1 MSTTAPA
8 AAGEDTELTHRQIV
22 TILVG
27 LMMAM
32 FLAALDQTIVST
44 AMRTIADDLGGFSL
58 QAWAT
63 TAFLI
68 TSTISTPLYGKL
80 SDIYGRKPFILFSI
94 GIFIV
99 GSVLCGIATS
109 IYELAAFR
117 AVQGIGA
124 GGLFSLAFA
133 IIGDVVPP
141 RERAKYQGYFLAVF
155 GTSSVLGP
163 VLGGFFAGADKIVG
177 ITGWRWIFYINVPI
191 AAAAFFVVMRF
202 LHIPHRRQDHRIDW
216 PGAVALIVCLV
227 PLLTVAEQG
236 REWGWGSGRS
246 LLCYGIGAL
255 GLVLF
260 LLAEAA
266 YKDEAL
272 LPMRLFKGRTF
283 SVASIAS
290 FILGMAMFG
299 GLLTLPLYLQIV
311 KGATPTK
318 AGLMLLPLVLGI
330 MTGSIVSGQT
340 IARTG
345 RYRLFPIVGSVLMLA
360 ALGLFSQIGADTP
373 LWRTMLI
380 MALMGLGLGGN
391 MQPVITAVQ
400 NAANPREIG
409 VATSTVTFF
418 RSMGGTLGAAVF
430 LSVLFSLLP
439 DKIKGAFGAA
449 QSSPDFQAAA
459 RAHPDQ
465 AQAIQQMSKA
475 GSAATFNDTSFL
487 NKLVAPLAHPFK
499 VGFSDSMSIVF
510 MVATG
515 IMVAGLIVI
524 LFLPEIPLRS
534 MSAAQQRAAEDAAES
549 GAGSAQAPSGG
560 AAPSTTP
567 ASLSGAAPSTASA
580 SLSGAA
586 PSGALASPNGGSLS
600 GASASPG
607 GGSVSGAHRSSNGG
621 SSVSA
626 DDGSPASPN
635 GGPAASSLAGSSASP
650 GGGSTSSAAAG
661 SPVSS
666 NGGSAASSLAGS
678 AASSVAGAPASSGSG
693 SPVSSNGDSV
703 SSAAAGSPAAAGS
716 AASAVAGSSGSS
728 AGGSTA
734 PSYGGSPTT
743 AFDATASTGGNG
755 ATSAGGA
762 HEADGTAPPIDHT
775 PSHAADGGAHEAEG
789 QATPSPETPPR
800 HAR

>member
-8 AAGEDTELTHRQIV
+8 AAGDDTTLTHRQIIA
-22 TILVG
+22 ILTG

-44 AMRTIADDLGGFSL
+44 AMRTIADDLGGFDL

-99 GSVLCGIATS
+99 GSVLCGVAQS
-109 IYELAAFR
+109 IYQLAAFR

-163 VLGGFFAGADKIVG
+163 VLGGFFAGSSDILG

-191 AAAAFFVVMRF
+191 AFAAFLVVLRV

-216 PGAVALIVCLV
+216 PGALALIVCLV

-246 LLCYGIGAL
+246 LLCYGIGAV

-260 LLAEAA
+260 LVAETA
-266 YKDEAL
+266 YKEEAL
-272 LPMRLFKGRTF
+272 LPLRLFRGRTF
-283 SVASIAS
+283 SVASISS
-290 FILGMAMFG
+290 FVLGMAMFG

-311 KGATPTK
+311 KGATPTE
-318 AGLMLLPLVLGI
+318 AGLLLLPLVMGI
-330 MTGSIVSGQT
+330 MTGSIVSGQV

-345 RYRLFPIVGSVLMLA
+345 RYRIFPIVGSVLMLA
-360 ALGLFSQIGADTP
+360 ALLLFSRIGADTP

-430 LSVLFSLLP
+430 LSVLFSILP
-439 DKIKGAFGAA
+439 DKIKSAYSAA
-449 QSSPDFQAAA
+449 GHTPEFNAAV
-459 RAHPDQ
+459 RAHPQDLQ
-465 AQAIQQMSKA
+465 KVQQSA
-475 GSAATFNDTSFL
+475 GSGGGGLSDTSFL
-487 NKLVAPLAHPFK
+487 ETLDKALAHPFK
-499 VGFSDSMSIVF
+499 VGFADSMSLVF
-510 MVATG
+510 MVAAG
-515 IMVAGLIVI
+515 IMVVGFIVI
-524 LFLPEIPLRS
+524 LFLPEIALRS
-534 MSAAQQRAAEDAAES
+534 MSAAQARAAEDAAAS
-549 GAGSAQAPSGG
+549 SAAS
-560 AAPSTTP
+560 ATASP
-567 ASLSGAAPSTASA
+567 ASA
-580 SLSGAA
+580 
-586 PSGALASPNGGSLS
+586 
-600 GASASPG
+600 
-607 GGSVSGAHRSSNGG
+607 
-621 SSVSA
+621 
-626 DDGSPASPN
+626 PASPN
-635 GGPAASSLAGSSASP
+635 GGPSSGGATGSYAAPAGAGSASP
-650 GGGSTSSAAAG
+650 
-661 SPVSS
+661 
-666 NGGSAASSLAGS
+666 NGG
-678 AASSVAGAPASSGSG
+678 
-693 SPVSSNGDSV
+693 
-703 SSAAAGSPAAAGS
+703 
-716 AASAVAGSSGSS
+716 
-728 AGGSTA
+728 
-734 PSYGGSPTT
+734 
-743 AFDATASTGGNG
+743 DA
-755 ATSAGGA
+755 AGGA
-762 HEADGTAPPIDHT
+762 HASSEVAAPGNGHT
-775 PSHAADGGAHEAEG
+775 PSHALRPGVHEADGEAT
-789 QATPSPETPPR
+789 ASDAPPR

>member
-8 AAGEDTELTHRQIV
+8 AAGEDTGLTHRQIV

-163 VLGGFFAGADKIVG
+163 VLGGFFAGADNIIGV
-177 ITGWRWIFYINVPI
+177 TGWRWIFYINVPI
-191 AAAAFFVVMRF
+191 ALAAFIVVMRV

-216 PGAVALIVCLV
+216 PGAVALIIGLV

-246 LLCYGIGAL
+246 LLCYGVGL
-255 GLVLF
+255 VGLVLF
-260 LLAEAA
+260 IVAEAF

-272 LPMRLFKGRTF
+272 LPLRLFRGRTF
-283 SVASIAS
+283 SVASTAS

-311 KGATPTK
+311 KGATPTE

-345 RYRLFPIVGSVLMLA
+345 RYRIFPIVGSVLMLA
-360 ALGLFSQIGADTP
+360 ALALFSRIGADTP

-439 DKIKGAFGAA
+439 DKIKGAFTDA
-449 QSSPDFQAAA
+449 QSTPAFQAAV
-459 RAHPDQ
+459 RAHPQ
-465 AQAIQQMSKA
+465 QLQEIQKTATS
-475 GSAATFNDTSFL
+475 GSASSFNDTSFL
-487 NKLVAPLAHPFK
+487 EKLDAALSHPFK
-499 VGFSDSMSIVF
+499 VGFSNSMSVVF
-510 MVATG
+510 MVAAG

-524 LFLPEIPLRS
+524 LFLPEIPLRN
-534 MSAAQQRAAEDAAES
+534 MSAAQQRAAEDAAAFSSDSPSS
-549 GAGSAQAPSGG
+549 GSF
-560 AAPSTTP
+560 TP
-567 ASLSGAAPSTASA
+567 AGAVSSA
-580 SLSGAA
+580 G
-586 PSGALASPNGGSLS
+586 SPNGGS
-600 GASASPG
+600 
-607 GGSVSGAHRSSNGG
+607 
-621 SSVSA
+621 
-626 DDGSPASPN
+626 GSPTGGMAPAVLGADSPN
-635 GGPAASSLAGSSASP
+635 GG
-650 GGGSTSSAAAG
+650 
-661 SPVSS
+661 
-666 NGGSAASSLAGS
+666 
-678 AASSVAGAPASSGSG
+678 
-693 SPVSSNGDSV
+693 
-703 SSAAAGSPAAAGS
+703 
-716 AASAVAGSSGSS
+716 
-728 AGGSTA
+728 
-734 PSYGGSPTT
+734 
-743 AFDATASTGGNG
+743 
-755 ATSAGGA
+755 GA
-762 HEADGTAPPIDHT
+762 HESAAVAAPADHT
-775 PSHAADGGAHEAEG
+775 PTHALESGAHEAEG
-789 QATPSPETPPR
+789 EAAPSDAPPR

>member
-1 MSTTAPA
+1 MSTTAPP
-8 AAGEDTELTHRQIV
+8 AAGEDTVLTHRQIL
-22 TILVG
+22 TILGG

-117 AVQGIGA
+117 AVQGVGA

-163 VLGGFFAGADKIVG
+163 VLGGFFAGASSILGV
-177 ITGWRWIFYINVPI
+177 TGWRWIFYINVPI
-191 AAAAFFVVMRF
+191 ALAAFIVVMRV

-236 REWGWGSGRS
+236 REWGWGDVKS
-246 LLCYGIGAL
+246 LACYGIGFV

-260 LLAEAA
+260 LVAETA

-272 LPMRLFKGRTF
+272 LPMRLFRGRTF
-283 SVASIAS
+283 SVASIGS

-311 KGATPTK
+311 KGATPTE

-330 MTGSIVSGQT
+330 MTGSIVSGQV

-345 RYRLFPIVGSVLMLA
+345 RYRIFPIIGSVLMLA
-360 ALGLFSQIGADTP
+360 ALALFSRIGADTP

-439 DKIKGAFGAA
+439 NKIKSAYTAAGAT
-449 QSSPDFQAAA
+449 PDFQQAA

-465 AQAIQQMSKA
+465 LKAIQAASGGGSSA
-475 GSAATFNDTSFL
+475 GGLSDTSFL
-487 NKLVAPLAHPFK
+487 EKLDTALSHPFK
-499 VGFSDSMSIVF
+499 VGFSDSMATVF
-510 MVATG
+510 MVAAG
-515 IMVAGLIVI
+515 IMVVGLIVI

-534 MSAAQQRAAEDAAES
+534 MSAAQARAAEDAAA
-549 GAGSAQAPSGG
+549 AGSASVTDPAAADADRSPAHSPS
-560 AAPSTTP
+560 SP
-567 ASLSGAAPSTASA
+567 ASDPASAPGAGRTPDSASA
-580 SLSGAA
+580 S
-586 PSGALASPNGGSLS
+586 
-600 GASASPG
+600 
-607 GGSVSGAHRSSNGG
+607 
-621 SSVSA
+621 
-626 DDGSPASPN
+626 
-635 GGPAASSLAGSSASP
+635 GPAAGAGPAPAYSA
-650 GGGSTSSAAAG
+650 
-661 SPVSS
+661 VSS
-666 NGGSAASSLAGS
+666 NG
-678 AASSVAGAPASSGSG
+678 SG
-693 SPVSSNGDSV
+693 
-703 SSAAAGSPAAAGS
+703 AAGHTTSHSDPAAAASNGGPGANGGS
-716 AASAVAGSSGSS
+716 GLASGGLASADGTSS
-728 AGGSTA
+728 A
-734 PSYGGSPTT
+734 
-743 AFDATASTGGNG
+743 NG
-755 ATSAGGA
+755 GGA
-762 HEADGTAPPIDHT
+762 HEADGTATAVDHV
-775 PSHAADGGAHEAEG
+775 PAHAVDGGAHEADGE
-789 QATPSPETPPR
+789 ARPSGTPPR
-800 HAR
+800 HAL

>member
-1 MSTTAPA
+1 MSTPPA
-8 AAGEDTELTHRQIV
+8 AAARAATVDTTLTHRQIV
-22 TILVG
+22 TILTG

-99 GSVLCGIATS
+99 GSVLCGLSGS

-163 VLGGFFAGADKIVG
+163 VLGGFFAGSSEILG

-191 AAAAFFVVMRF
+191 ALAAFLVVMRV

-216 PGAVALIVCLV
+216 PGALALIVTLV

-236 REWGWGSGRS
+236 REWGWSSGRS
-246 LLCYGIGAL
+246 LLCFGIGAV

-260 LLAEAA
+260 LTAEAA

-272 LPMRLFKGRTF
+272 LPLRLFGGRTF
-283 SVASIAS
+283 SVASISS

-330 MTGSIVSGQT
+330 MTGSIVSGQV

-345 RYRLFPIVGSVLMLA
+345 RYRIFPIVGSILMFA
-360 ALGLFSQIGADTP
+360 ALALFTRITADTP

-380 MALMGLGLGGN
+380 MVVMGLGLGGN

-409 VATSTVTFF
+409 VATSAVAFF

-430 LSVLFSLLP
+430 LSVLFSILP
-439 DKIKGAFGAA
+439 DKIKNAFTAA
-449 QSSPDFQAAA
+449 QSTESFQAAA
-459 RAHPDQ
+459 SAHPDQ
-465 AQAIQQMSKA
+465 LQGIRQAATS
-475 GSAATFNDTSFL
+475 GSANSLNNTSFL
-487 NKLVAPLAHPFK
+487 EKLDAALSHPFK
-499 VGFSDSMSIVF
+499 VGFSDSMSLVF
-510 MVATG
+510 MVAAG
-515 IMVAGLIVI
+515 IMAVGFLVI
-524 LFLPEIPLRS
+524 LFLPEIPLVS
-534 MSAAQQRAAEDAAES
+534 MSAAQARAAEDAAAAAAAAPPS
-549 GAGSAQAPSGG
+549 AGAAAGADAGTAPSPNGALSPTLEANASASSHSPNGAASPSGG
-560 AAPSTTP
+560 DWS
-567 ASLSGAAPSTASA
+567 STA
-580 SLSGAA
+580 L
-586 PSGALASPNGGSLS
+586 
-600 GASASPG
+600 
-607 GGSVSGAHRSSNGG
+607 V
-621 SSVSA
+621 
-626 DDGSPASPN
+626 
-635 GGPAASSLAGSSASP
+635 
-650 GGGSTSSAAAG
+650 
-661 SPVSS
+661 
-666 NGGSAASSLAGS
+666 
-678 AASSVAGAPASSGSG
+678 
-693 SPVSSNGDSV
+693 
-703 SSAAAGSPAAAGS
+703 
-716 AASAVAGSSGSS
+716 
-728 AGGSTA
+728 
-734 PSYGGSPTT
+734 
-743 AFDATASTGGNG
+743 
-755 ATSAGGA
+755 SAGGA
-762 HEADGTAPPIDHT
+762 HEADGVAEASGNGHRPA
-775 PSHAADGGAHEAEG
+775 HAAPDGAHEADAEAP
-789 QATPSPETPPR
+789 ATDDPPR